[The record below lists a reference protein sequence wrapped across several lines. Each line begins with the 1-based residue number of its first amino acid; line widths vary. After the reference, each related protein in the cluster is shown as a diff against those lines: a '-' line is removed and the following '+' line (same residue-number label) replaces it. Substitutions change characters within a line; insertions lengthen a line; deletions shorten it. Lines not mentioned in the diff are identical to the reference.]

1 MSNEEK
7 EKIKALLQREKITL
21 KKLIEKYPHLTEAYL
36 EDVFAQNN
44 LQEDRDKTKKLLL
57 D

>member
-7 EKIKALLQREKITL
+7 EKIKALLRREKLTL

-36 EDVFAQNN
+36 EDILAQTG
-44 LQEDRDKTKKLLL
+44 LQEDKDKTKKLLL

>member
-7 EKIKALLQREKITL
+7 EKMKALLKKEKMTL

-36 EDVFAQNN
+36 EDLLVQDD
-44 LQEDRDKTKKLLL
+44 LQEKKDNTKKLLL

>member
-7 EKIKALLQREKITL
+7 EKIKALLRREKLTL

-36 EDVFAQNN
+36 EDILAQND
-44 LQEDRDKTKKLLL
+44 LREDKDKTKKLLL